1 MKKQMLSLLN
11 AFYYNAALGADA
23 IRGILSKAQ
32 NEHFKLTLY
41 KQLQYYQQQ
50 KDQLTQQIQGLY
62 DVPTEPGCML
72 KLWMDLMIR
81 WKTACHVTDEK
92 LAKMM
97 MQGSQMGII
106 QLVQHLNHSEKVPAQ
121 LQIQGQ
127 KILEHEQA
135 FVNELKTF
143 L

>member
-11 AFYYNAALGADA
+11 AFYYNAALGTDA

-81 WKTACHVTDEK
+81 WKTACHVTDRW
-92 LAKMM
+92 A
-97 MQGSQMGII
+97 SSSWYSI
-106 QLVQHLNHSEKVPAQ
+106 
-121 LQIQGQ
+121 
-127 KILEHEQA
+127 
-135 FVNELKTF
+135 
-143 L
+143 

>member
-1 MKKQMLSLLN
+1 MEKQMLSLLN

-23 IRGILSKAQ
+23 IRGILSKAK

-41 KQLQYYQQQ
+41 RQLQYYQQQ

-62 DVPTEPGCML
+62 DVPTE
-72 KLWMDLMIR
+72 
-81 WKTACHVTDEK
+81 
-92 LAKMM
+92 
-97 MQGSQMGII
+97 
-106 QLVQHLNHSEKVPAQ
+106 VPAQ

-135 FVNELKTF
+135 FVNELKPF

>member
-72 KLWMDLMIR
+72 KL
-81 WKTACHVTDEK
+81 
-92 LAKMM
+92 
-97 MQGSQMGII
+97 
-106 QLVQHLNHSEKVPAQ
+106 
-121 LQIQGQ
+121 
-127 KILEHEQA
+127 
-135 FVNELKTF
+135 
-143 L
+143 